1 MIFLFLMQ
9 FAQVMDSQDGLEVHF
24 EKTGFPAGRMPRR
37 ICVLIDPRDGF
48 CKPLTSDSEFRACDT
63 GALDKCKP
71 KAKHE
76 SSAIGLGV
84 HFEKTGFSAGRMRLV
99 VIWYDG
105 HAVSLW

>member
-1 MIFLFLMQ
+1 
-9 FAQVMDSQDGLEVHF
+9 MDPLC
-24 EKTGFPAGRMPRR
+24 R
-37 ICVLIDPRDGF
+37 I

-84 HFEKTGFSAGRMRLV
+84 HFEKTGFPAGRMRLA
-99 VIWYDG
+99 VIC
-105 HAVSLW
+105 SLTQL